1 MASTKRRYG
10 EALTTGLVSAAN
22 GCGGRAW
29 PGWPWR
35 RRRHDGPR
43 RRRHDTT
50 TRHDTAMRLLGCLVQ
65 FAELGQTLHVAL
77 LCWRV
82 GTLAGESQKVPGAA
96 LRYSEHY
103 CDGRGRRRQRQRQRQ
118 QEGAPMTPGS
128 RGTQSAG
135 SGPMGAQGRG
145 MHAHAPGFLGCAACR
160 QAGWRAGGQQ
170 PGQPSEPARPYHGVV
185 PAALMTH
192 PSHAHLWNIQHTHTH
207 ARTYTYTYSLTPTY
221 ILAPRRP
228 LRLPLPSPA
237 TRFAAPPPCT
247 HRTRAANCSW
257 SDDAISASSRHRL
270 ADPHRRSRDVSERS
284 SRAPQLHLSTTT
296 HRQHISARLSLSS
309 LSRST
314 LLSPS

>member
-35 RRRHDGPR
+35 RRSHDGPR

-160 QAGWRAGGQQ
+160 QAGGLAGRRAA
-170 PGQPSEPARPYHGVV
+170 ARPAFGTSEALSWRSPCCAHDTSIARTSLEYSTHSHSRSHIHIHILAHAHIHTRSS
-185 PAALMTH
+185 PAAPSAAPLACH
-192 PSHAHLWNIQHTHTH
+192 PL
-207 ARTYTYTYSLTPTY
+207 
-221 ILAPRRP
+221 RRP
-228 LRLPLPSPA
+228 PPVHTPHPRCQLLLVRRRYIGILPSP
-237 TRFAAPPPCT
+237 TR
-247 HRTRAANCSW
+247 
-257 SDDAISASSRHRL
+257 
-270 ADPHRRSRDVSERS
+270 
-284 SRAPQLHLSTTT
+284 
-296 HRQHISARLSLSS
+296 
-309 LSRST
+309 
-314 LLSPS
+314 